1 MVNIFLSV
9 ANIRLMFD
17 KWAINHLKKEK
28 IISFNQSDT
37 YIKRKKGHT

>member
-17 KWAINHLKKEK
+17 KWAIKHLKKEK
-28 IISFNQSDT
+28 IMSFNKLSA
-37 YIKRKKGHT
+37 YI

>member
-17 KWAINHLKKEK
+17 KWAIKHLKKEK
-28 IISFNQSDT
+28 NNKF
-37 YIKRKKGHT
+37 